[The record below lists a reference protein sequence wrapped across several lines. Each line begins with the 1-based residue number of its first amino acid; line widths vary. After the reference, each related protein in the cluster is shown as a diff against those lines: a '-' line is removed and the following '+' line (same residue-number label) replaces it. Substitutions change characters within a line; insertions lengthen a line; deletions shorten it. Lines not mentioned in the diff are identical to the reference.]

1 MQSSLRQ
8 SGSDTADCICVAST
22 SLSIGDWY
30 NDVKD
35 VYPSNRAMPKTI
47 GFLLY
52 PRFLLLD
59 LAGPMSAFAL
69 ANRFADEPLYR
80 TQMVSVGGGSI
91 SNSFGMAVKT
101 SALKR
106 RSFDTLIVVGG
117 ARWLMRL
124 PEINSIQRASSN
136 VRRLASVCTGAF
148 VLAQCGLLDGR
159 RVTTHWRRAA
169 ELQREYAAVRVES
182 DSIFIEDGGVWTS
195 AGITA
200 GIDLALAMIEEDY
213 GASIALQ
220 VSQELVVYIPQ
231 TGWPIPVLRDV

>member
-1 MQSSLRQ
+1 ML
-8 SGSDTADCICVAST
+8 
-22 SLSIGDWY
+22 
-30 NDVKD
+30 KH
-35 VYPSNRAMPKTI
+35 I
-47 GFLLY
+47 GFVLY

-80 TQMVSVGGGSI
+80 MHMVSVRGGPI
-91 SNSFGMAVKT
+91 SNSFNMAVKT

-106 RSFDTLIVVGG
+106 RPFDTLIVVGG
-117 ARWLMRL
+117 ARWPMRV
-124 PEINSIQRASSN
+124 PDIHAIQRASSN

-169 ELQREYAAVRVES
+169 ELQREYAAVLVES
-182 DSIFIEDGGVWTS
+182 DSIFIEDDGVWTS

-220 VSQELVVYIPQ
+220 VSQELVVYYRRPGGQSQFSAMSEIAP
-231 TGWPIPVLRDV
+231 